1 MALTAKKISRLVSKQ
16 AIGRHH
22 DQHGLYLQLASAG
35 AASWIYR
42 FEHAGRERMLGLGPL
57 WAVSLKQAREK
68 ARQAKQSLLAG
79 VDPVEQRKQQKI
91 AARLERGRSVT
102 FAEAAR
108 SYHEAN
114 QPKWRSAQHAAEWIG
129 SLERHV
135 FSSIG
140 TLPVGAISTPEVMR
154 VLEGLWKTH
163 PESAARIR
171 GRIETTLNW
180 ATASGLRDS
189 NIANP
194 AAWDRLKFLLPARKS
209 TDVEHF
215 KALPFGQVPE
225 LMRRLRERDDMPSRA
240 LQFTILCAARS
251 GETLHAI
258 WDEIK
263 GDVWEIP
270 ATRMKSGKTHRVPLS
285 KQAIAL
291 LPPRQRGNPHVFIGR
306 LAGRGLG
313 KDALERA
320 LARAGYPDVT
330 VHGTARSA
338 FADFAHETT
347 AFPKVVIDM
356 ALGHTVSDAVDA
368 AYRRGELFEKRRKLA
383 QAWAAY
389 CHSPPVGVSE
399 ATPLR
404 KAARSS

>member
-1 MALTAKKISRLVSKQ
+1 MALTAKKIARLVAKQ

-68 ARQAKQSLLAG
+68 AREAKQSLLAG

-91 AARLERGRSVT
+91 AVRLEQGRRVT

-108 SYHEAN
+108 SYHESN
-114 QPKWRSAQHAAEWIG
+114 RSKWRSVKHAAEWLG

-135 FSSIG
+135 FRSIG
-140 TLPVGAISTPEVMR
+140 TLPVNAIGVPEVMG
-154 VLEGLWKTH
+154 VLKGLWGTH
-163 PESAARIR
+163 PESAGRIR

-180 ATASGLRDS
+180 AAANGLRDS
-189 NIANP
+189 NSPNP
-194 AAWDRLKFLLPARKS
+194 AAWDRLKFLLPPRKS

-215 KALPFGQVPE
+215 QALPFNQVSE
-225 LMRRLRERDDMPSRA
+225 LMRRLSERDDVASKA
-240 LQFTILCAARS
+240 LQFTILCASRS
-251 GETLHAI
+251 GPTLHAV

-263 GDVWEIP
+263 DDVWEIP
-270 ATRMKSGKTHRVPLS
+270 ATKMKSGKLHRVPLS
-285 KQAIAL
+285 PQAVAL
-291 LPPRQRGNPHVFIGR
+291 LPPRQSGNPHVFFGR

-313 KDALERA
+313 KDALEKA
-320 LARAGYPDVT
+320 LARAGYPDAT
-330 VHGTARSA
+330 PHGTARSA
-338 FADFAHETT
+338 FADFSHETT

-356 ALGHTVSDAVDA
+356 ALGHVVSDAVDA
-368 AYRRGELFEKRRKLA
+368 AYRRGELFEKRRRLME
-383 QAWAAY
+383 AWATFCY
-389 CHSPPVGVSE
+389 SPPVAGEVV
-399 ATPLR
+399 PLR
-404 KAARSS
+404 KAAQS